1 MKRYCLALDLKDDP
15 KLISEYETYHRAVW
29 PEILKSITDSGIQH
43 MEIYRTGNRLFMIME
58 TTDDFSFESKR
69 QSDLQNAK
77 VQEWETLMWK
87 YQQALPNAFPGEK
100 WKLMDKI
107 FSLRS

>member
-29 PEILKSITDSGIQH
+29 PEILKSITDSGILH

-58 TTDDFSFESKR
+58 TTDDFSFDPKA
-69 QSDLQNAK
+69 QSDCKMPKCRNGK
-77 VQEWETLMWK
+77 HSCGNINRHCPMH
-87 YQQALPNAFPGEK
+87 FPVKNGN
-100 WKLMDKI
+100 
-107 FSLRS
+107 